1 MKGIKITTDNIISTV
16 DIQENGS
23 PLYDLMRK
31 AVGGHFENVYPCRL
45 KRGFVMIVNEEG
57 LLHDLPINT
66 VGSYLYA
73 TDIHG
78 QPIVGDVI
86 ILKLGH
92 YQGEPD
98 VIGMTDDETNEL
110 MNDFLK
116 IISNLKGV
124 ITK

>member
-1 MKGIKITTDNIISTV
+1 MKAITISTDNEIKKIDV
-16 DIQENGS
+16 KQNGA
-23 PLYDLMRK
+23 PLYELMK
-31 AVGGHFENVYPCRL
+31 KPVGGWYENVHPRRL
-45 KRGFVMIVNEEG
+45 PSKYVMIVNEEG

-124 ITK
+124 IK